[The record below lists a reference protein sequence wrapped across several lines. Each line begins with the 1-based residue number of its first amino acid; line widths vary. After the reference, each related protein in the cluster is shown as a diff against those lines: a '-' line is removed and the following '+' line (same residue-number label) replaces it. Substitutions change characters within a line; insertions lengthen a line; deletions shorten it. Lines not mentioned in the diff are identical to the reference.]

1 LEKKIEF
8 NVSKIGFYLLEKQA
22 SVHRSHR
29 VLIIVGFLAIAVSFL
44 AYARNEDLTVTP
56 AAMPALQRL
65 AITTYTILFISFGAI
80 GWGLYKFYKTK
91 ISIPDSSIS
100 SIISN
105 AINNKRAK
113 QIFVTSAI
121 GYGIFF
127 ALASGIILYK
137 PEINATDYGFPKPP
151 HIELSPC
158 CDLPGYMPMIFA
170 FFTEHVG
177 LQIIPLN
184 LVLTVVVSFLVGL
197 NFALS
202 STTFTIAKSGRHMGA
217 FGAVTGLFVGCPT
230 CAGTAFTVLF
240 GLGASAT
247 SVTLFLTSYEAQ
259 LQTIFIAVSI
269 PILLVTP
276 FIMARKIRSSQNE
289 SCPLDS
295 K

>member
-1 LEKKIEF
+1 M
-8 NVSKIGFYLLEKQA
+8 
-22 SVHRSHR
+22 
-29 VLIIVGFLAIAVSFL
+29 IIVGFIAIVVSFL
-44 AYARNEDLTVTP
+44 AYSRNEDITVTP

-65 AITTYTILFISFGAI
+65 AITTYAILFISFGGI
-80 GWGLYKFYKTK
+80 GWGLYKLYKAK

-113 QIFVTSAI
+113 QIFVASAI

-127 ALASGIILYK
+127 ALTSGIILYK
-137 PEINATDYGFPKPP
+137 PDINATDYGFPKPP

-177 LQIIPLN
+177 LQIVPLN
-184 LVLTVVVSFLVGL
+184 LVLAVTVSFLVGL
-197 NFALS
+197 NFALA
-202 STTFTIAKSGRHMGA
+202 STAFSIAKSARKMGA
-217 FGAVTGLFVGCPT
+217 LGAITGLFVGCPT
-230 CAGTAFTVLF
+230 CAGTAFTILF

-259 LQTIFIAVSI
+259 LQTFFIAISI
-269 PILLVTP
+269 PVLLATP
-276 FIMARKIRSSQNE
+276 LIMARKIRSSQNE
-289 SCPLDS
+289 SCAIDS
-295 K
+295 KQ

>member
-1 LEKKIEF
+1 M
-8 NVSKIGFYLLEKQA
+8 
-22 SVHRSHR
+22 
-29 VLIIVGFLAIAVSFL
+29 IIVGFIAIAVSFL

-65 AITTYTILFISFGAI
+65 AITTYVILFVSFGGI

-91 ISIPDSSIS
+91 IAFPDSTIS

-105 AINNKRAK
+105 AINNKKAK
-113 QIFVTSAI
+113 RIFVASAI

-127 ALASGIILYK
+127 ALTSGMILYK
-137 PEINATDYGFPKPP
+137 PDINATDYGFPKPP

-177 LQIIPLN
+177 LQIVPLN
-184 LVLTVVVSFLVGL
+184 LVLAVTVSFLVGL

-202 STTFTIAKSGRHMGA
+202 STAFSIAKSGRKIGT
-217 FGAVTGLFVGCPT
+217 FGAITGLFVGCPT
-230 CAGTAFTVLF
+230 CAGTAFTILF

-247 SVTLFLTSYEAQ
+247 SVTLFLTSYEVQ
-259 LQTIFIAVSI
+259 LQTLFIAISI
-269 PILLVTP
+269 PILLATP
-276 FIMARKIRSSQNE
+276 LIMARKISSQNE
-289 SCPLDS
+289 NCSLDS
-295 K
+295 KQ

>member
-1 LEKKIEF
+1 M
-8 NVSKIGFYLLEKQA
+8 LEKQA
-22 SVHRSHR
+22 TVHRSHR

-65 AITTYTILFISFGAI
+65 AIATYVILFVSFGGI

-91 ISIPDSSIS
+91 VSIQDSSIS

-113 QIFVTSAI
+113 QIFVASAI

-127 ALASGIILYK
+127 ALTSGIILYK
-137 PEINATDYGFPKPP
+137 PDINATDYGFPKPP

-177 LQIIPLN
+177 LQIVPLN
-184 LVLTVVVSFLVGL
+184 LVLAVTVSFLVGL

-202 STTFTIAKSGRHMGA
+202 STTFALAKSGRKMGA

-230 CAGTAFTVLF
+230 CAGTAFMMLF
-240 GLGASAT
+240 GLGT
-247 SVTLFLTSYEAQ
+247 STTGITLFLTSFEAQ

-269 PILLVTP
+269 PILLITP
-276 FIMARKIRSSQNE
+276 IIMARKIGKSQNG
-289 SCPLDS
+289 SCTLDS
-295 K
+295 KQ